1 MNFEETET
9 CSSFEEYTIL
19 TGKLILNSTLPDS
32 EGWLR
37 VRNSEETL
45 ERGTGNKLVLLLFLT
60 IYA

>member
-9 CSSFEEYTIL
+9 CSSFEEYTIW
-19 TGKLILNSTLPDS
+19 TGKFILNSTLPDS

-45 ERGTGNKLVLLLFLT
+45 ERGTDNTLVPRGGR
-60 IYA
+60 